1 MAKEIKRIKGK
12 EFYNYKRRRGDRKD
26 GWRVRS
32 DDPFFGVI
40 PHIMPDRTAS
50 TVFYDASINIKALD
64 DFVRYQRRNSDMK
77 DLSRLAVLCAAL
89 VRVFSQY
96 PNLNRFIRGNR
107 IWARNYLSISVVVK
121 KDMVLGGEECAI
133 KPMFRPDANIHDVW
147 EALHA
152 EIAENKAPDGAG
164 NSTAKIARLID
175 SLPVGLVRAFV
186 NLIRRWDEKG
196 KMTDFLND
204 VSPFHTSMFIT
215 DIGSTGISSVY
226 HHLYDFGTCSH
237 FISLGKREKEIVMKD
252 DDAVEINTLHFRYV
266 VDERIV
272 DGFYYAKAMRY
283 FEHLIKH
290 PEELL
295 NRPEKVVEDT
305 LK

>member
-1 MAKEIKRIKGK
+1 MEKEIKRIQGK

-32 DDPFFGVI
+32 DDPFFGII
-40 PHIMPDRTAS
+40 PHIMPQRTGS
-50 TVFYDASINIKALD
+50 TVMYDANIDVKTLD
-64 DFVRYQRRNSDMK
+64 EFVRYQRRNSDMK
-77 DLSRLAVLCAAL
+77 DLSRLMVMCAAL

-107 IWARNYLSISVVVK
+107 IWARNYLSVSVIIK

-133 KPMFRPDANIHDVW
+133 KPRFEPNSNLHDVW
-147 EALHA
+147 AAFHE
-152 EIAENKAPDGAG
+152 EIAISKEHDGDG
-164 NSTAKIARLID
+164 NSTARIARIVNA
-175 SLPVGLVRAFV
+175 LPVWMVRSFV
-186 NLIRRWDEKG
+186 NLVRFCDERNRL
-196 KMTDFLND
+196 TNFLND

-237 FISLGKREKEIVMKD
+237 FISLGKREKEVVMSD
-252 DDAVEINTLHFRYV
+252 DNPKEINTLHFRYV

-290 PEELL
+290 PQELL
-295 NRPEKVVEDT
+295 ERPEGVVEDA